1 MRVASRTMPMR
12 ARVVASSRVIRTVWR
27 AVAAPRRA
35 ETLSVANNAL
45 DIVRVRGCGRSR
57 AGASRVNR
65 HPVAKPYPNPTLSVL
80 NVILVDGAR
89 PAPVLQ
95 RHRASRR
102 RSSHARVASY
112 FYFHPRASPKSSW
125 LAWMR
130 ASMVRAAGDVAQKTD
145 G

>member
-65 HPVAKPYPNPTLSVL
+65 HPRPCRKTLPKPYFVRFECDTRGRRTP
-80 NVILVDGAR
+80 GAGAS
-89 PAPVLQ
+89 AP
-95 RHRASRR
+95 S
-102 RSSHARVASY
+102 RVASSVV
-112 FYFHPRASPKSSW
+112 PRARRIVFLLPPSRITQVI
-125 LAWMR
+125 M
-130 ASMVRAAGDVAQKTD
+130 AGMDARID
-145 G
+145 GACRWRCRSKN